1 MKQVKIFEKGPKFVF
16 DRCMEAAEWICGDW
30 PEQEGF
36 GSSDRAA
43 VFRSALRDV
52 IGAENAENFFKGNLE
67 LNPVEIDLFKT
78 GVYNAIHDVFA
89 REAL

>member
-1 MKQVKIFEKGPKFVF
+1 VKIFEKGPKFVF